1 MTANISP
8 EKNGDQKKGMEHLYS
23 AETKTIS
30 PKLYIQQKHREWR
43 QNKDIFR

>member
-8 EKNGDQKKGMEHLYS
+8 KKNGDQKQGMEHLYS
-23 AETKTIS
+23 AETKTIN
-30 PKLYIQQKHREWR
+30 PKLYIQQKYQERR